1 MTNDI
6 DKKKSNAP
14 VSQTRALLDVARN
27 VGGPSEA
34 QRKNIREKIEAE
46 IADAM
51 DDEHANED
59 SMPTVFAWLDAVA
72 NGGPLKRSLFTL
84 ALFGVAFAIDAMAP
98 RELSILGVY
107 LVPIVIVAWCFPDPS
122 SWVIETLACF
132 GICTIEEVTSPAYAS
147 TSLLA
152 VSVLFRG
159 LFFAAVAIATHEVK
173 RAHRVLELRSERDPL
188 TGLLNRRGFEKA
200 ARVEIDRARR
210 HDRPIALAF
219 LDIDDFK
226 RINDQKG
233 HAAGDRILQ
242 LVGTTLTGGRK
253 FDLVARI
260 GGDEFVIL
268 MPETSERGAQIAV
281 ERIRRSFHAS
291 TRSLGVR
298 TGFTTGVAAFSRA
311 PRHVDTL
318 LAAADRLL
326 FDGKRTQKGSVRTRI
341 TADAKTEDPLGL
353 VLRAIH

>member
-1 MTNDI
+1 MANEI
-6 DKKKSNAP
+6 DRKKISAP
-14 VSQTRALLDVARN
+14 ISQTRALLDVARAS
-27 VGGPSEA
+27 GGPSEA
-34 QRKNIREKIEAE
+34 QRKSIREKIEAE

-51 DDEHANED
+51 AQDRAEQ
-59 SMPTVFAWLDAVA
+59 DAVPTTFA
-72 NGGPLKRSLFTL
+72 ALDGVAQWSMWKRSLLTA
-84 ALFGVAFAIDAMAP
+84 ALFGAAFAIDIVAP

-122 SWVIETLACF
+122 SWVIETLCCF
-132 GICTIEEVTSPAYAS
+132 GICAIEEVNAPITTSA
-147 TSLLA
+147 SLLA

-159 LFFAAVAIATHEVK
+159 LFFAAVAIATHDVK
-173 RAHRVLELRSERDPL
+173 RAHRILELRSERDPL

-200 ARVEIDRARR
+200 ARVELERARR
-210 HDRPIALAF
+210 HHRPIALAF

-242 LVGTTLTGGRK
+242 LVGTTLMGGRK

-260 GGDEFVIL
+260 GGDEFVVL
-268 MPETSERGAQIAV
+268 MPETSERGARVAV

-291 TRSLGVR
+291 AGSLGVS

-311 PRHVDTL
+311 PRHVAAL
-318 LAAADRLL
+318 LAEADRLL
-326 FDGKRTQKGSVRTRI
+326 FQGKRAQKGSVRTRA
-341 TADAKTEDPLGL
+341 TAEASIEDPLGL